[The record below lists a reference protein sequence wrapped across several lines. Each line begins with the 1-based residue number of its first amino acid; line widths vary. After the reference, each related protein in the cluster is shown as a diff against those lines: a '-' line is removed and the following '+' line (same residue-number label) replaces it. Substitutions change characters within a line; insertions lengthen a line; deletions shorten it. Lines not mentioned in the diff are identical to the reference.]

1 MKHTVVIQVYKID
14 NDFFFPSQKVQYL
27 KQKAVIVG
35 CCRCPQLFG
44 MWKDVCYKCFTPVIV
59 IPSEWFNYSYFVG
72 KVHKKKFL
80 AAFYNNDHSSF

>member
-14 NDFFFPSQKVQYL
+14 NDFFFFQKAQYL

-35 CCRCPQLFG
+35 CFRCPQRLG

-59 IPSEWFNYSYFVG
+59 ITSEWFSYGCFVR
-72 KVHKKKFL
+72 KVHEEMFSGCIL
-80 AAFYNNDHSSF
+80 

>member
-14 NDFFFPSQKVQYL
+14 NDFFFFPLQRVQYL

-35 CCRCPQLFG
+35 CFRCPQLFG

-59 IPSEWFNYSYFVG
+59 ITSEWFNYSCLVG
-72 KVHKKKFL
+72 KMHEEMIFGCIL
-80 AAFYNNDHSSF
+80 QWR